1 MSLFRRLE
9 TLGEKDAPTSLQG
22 LYLPGLR
29 YSLRVVDDDTLEVTR
44 MDNGIIRAIMWGM
57 FWLTAYFVAQSWWE
71 QNLLWGNIQIWLNSE
86 QYFREQYDYWVETGG
101 MKGTSFSEFYS
112 GMMEGHGSRWIGGLI
127 FLSLPTFF
135 FYCAFIWP
143 RYRPL
148 RFNRKHRIAYTWSWG
163 RFFLTKITH
172 DTRDLDMALRG
183 TSIDPFENMRKPE
196 LMGFG
201 PLVIRL
207 RHHRRQSWKER
218 WALGV
223 FPPSHEGQNSQIAY
237 AISDFLTSHNRPDW
251 CDALEQQPPYSWF
264 DRFLMGAFNLSLLP
278 AWWPRRTER
287 LIQAFLDRDAAERD
301 ALRRKAN
308 GMDE

>member
-1 MSLFRRLE
+1 M
-9 TLGEKDAPTSLQG
+9 QG

-29 YSLRVVDDDTLEVTR
+29 YSLRMVDEDTLEVTR
-44 MDNGIIRAIMWGM
+44 MDNGIIRAIMWLM
-57 FWLTAYFVAQSWWE
+57 FWLTAYFVVQSWWE
-71 QNLLWGNIQIWLNSE
+71 QNPLWDDVRFLFDSEGLL
-86 QYFREQYDYWVETGG
+86 RAQYDRALERGLLRPPFDQWYA
-101 MKGTSFSEFYS
+101 
-112 GMMEGHGSRWIGGLI
+112 GMMEMHGSRWIGGLI
-127 FLSLPTFF
+127 FLALPTFF
-135 FYCAFIWP
+135 FSCALVWP

-148 RFNRKHRIAYTWSWG
+148 RFNRKHGIAYTWSWG
-163 RFFLTKITH
+163 RFFLTKISH

-237 AISDFLTSHNRPDW
+237 AISDFLTSHNRPVW
-251 CDALEQQPPYSWF
+251 CDALEQQVPYSWF

-287 LIQAFLDRDAAERD
+287 LIQAFLDRDAAERE

-308 GMDE
+308 GMEG